1 MTNSFKI
8 ILYIIVG
15 IVIINFF
22 FTFFDNSNIRGI
34 RQNLEEAKRSTDS
47 ALQEVKFSQDK
58 LDSIMSDVAVF
69 KVYINNVQK
78 TVALADAE
86 KRVKEEKNVTK
97 VAEIKKNI
105 EELKDD
111 IKNDSLPPI
120 DEIPIK

>member
-22 FTFFDNSNIRGI
+22 FTFFYNSNIRGI

-86 KRVKEEKNVTK
+86 KRVKEEKDVTK

-111 IKNDSLPPI
+111 IKDDSLPPI